1 MSHYIDSIKLI
12 FIHIPKTGG
21 SFLEKKLQSLAA
33 DEYNEYRGMGSH
45 FTINEYLNKID
56 KYIVF
61 GVVRNPY
68 DRIMSAYN
76 MFVRD
81 SWSGLKNTY
90 IKLNKPKTFE
100 TFIQN
105 LYILFKNNELPYS
118 PETTLIIG
126 IEQTLLNKI
135 NLRLDFA
142 VHLAPQYCYFINY
155 DNQIGIKKENILKY
169 ESLDNDIMIF
179 LNNNYKDNKIV
190 KRYFQNNIINDVKIK
205 KTYDIPMNYPK
216 LINMIYEIYENDFV
230 YFDY

>member
-21 SFLEKKLQSLAA
+21 SFLENKLQSLAA
-33 DEYNEYRGMGSH
+33 DEYNEYRRMSSH

-56 KYIVF
+56 KKYIVF

-76 MFVRD
+76 MIVRS
-81 SWSGLKNTY
+81 SWSGHKNTY

-105 LYILFKNNELPYS
+105 LYILFKNNELPWQNVS
-118 PETTLIIG
+118 NTD
-126 IEQTLLNKI
+126 
-135 NLRLDFA
+135 LDKACRASRNFA

-190 KRYFQNNIINDVKIK
+190 KRYFQNNIINAVKIK

>member
-1 MSHYIDSIKLI
+1 MASHYIDSIKLI

-56 KYIVF
+56 KYIFF

-105 LYILFKNNELPYS
+105 LYILFKNNELPWQNVS
-118 PETTLIIG
+118 NTD
-126 IEQTLLNKI
+126 
-135 NLRLDFA
+135 LDKVCSSSSNFA

-155 DNQIGIKKENILKY
+155 DNQIGIKKENILK
-169 ESLDNDIMIF
+169 
-179 LNNNYKDNKIV
+179 
-190 KRYFQNNIINDVKIK
+190 
-205 KTYDIPMNYPK
+205 
-216 LINMIYEIYENDFV
+216 
-230 YFDY
+230 

>member
-21 SFLEKKLQSLAA
+21 TFLENKLQSLAA
-33 DEYNEYRGMGSH
+33 DEYNEYRRMSSH
-45 FTINEYLNKID
+45 YTINEYLNKID

-76 MFVRD
+76 MFVRK
-81 SWSGLKNTY
+81 SWSGVIKNTY

-105 LYILFKNNELPYS
+105 LYILFKNNELPWQNVS
-118 PETTLIIG
+118 NTD
-126 IEQTLLNKI
+126 
-135 NLRLDFA
+135 LDKVCSSSNNFA
-142 VHLAPQYCYFINY
+142 VHIIPQYYYFINY

-205 KTYDIPMNYPK
+205 KTYDIPMIYPK

>member
-1 MSHYIDSIKLI
+1 MSHYIDNIKLI

-21 SFLEKKLQSLAA
+21 TFLENKLQHLAA
-33 DEYNEYRGMGSH
+33 KKYNEYRRMTSH
-45 FTINEYLNKID
+45 YTINEYLNKID

-76 MFVRD
+76 MFVRS
-81 SWSGLKNTY
+81 SWSGVIKNTY

-100 TFIQN
+100 SFIQN
-105 LYILFKNNELPYS
+105 LYILFKNNELPWQKVS
-118 PETTLIIG
+118 SNTD
-126 IEQTLLNKI
+126 
-135 NLRLDFA
+135 LDKVCSSSKNFA
-142 VHLAPQYCYFINY
+142 VHIIPQYYYFINH

-169 ESLDNDIMIF
+169 ESLDNDMIIF

-190 KRYFQNNIINDVKIK
+190 NDYFQNNIINNIK
-205 KTYDIPMNYPK
+205 
-216 LINMIYEIYENDFV
+216 YEIYENDFV